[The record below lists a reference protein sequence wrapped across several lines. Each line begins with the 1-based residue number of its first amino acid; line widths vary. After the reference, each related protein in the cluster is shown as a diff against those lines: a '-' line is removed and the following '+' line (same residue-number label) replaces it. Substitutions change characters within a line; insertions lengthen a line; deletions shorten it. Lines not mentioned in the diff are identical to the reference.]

1 MNPIL
6 DPGQLGLRDIHL
18 PGDIS
23 WWPLALGWWVL
34 ALALIGSG
42 IFFALRY
49 FRYRRHRAACRDLR
63 KLSAEIKA
71 GGDPRL
77 CAIRASTTLRRFAM
91 TMAKD
96 SAEVA
101 GLTGRRWLS
110 YLESRTGGSAFS
122 DGAGQL
128 LLTAPY
134 RAVDDSAADD
144 SLELCSVCEDWVRAQ
159 PLRG

>member
-6 DPGQLGLRDIHL
+6 DPTQLGLRDIHL

-23 WWPLALGWWVL
+23 WWPLAPGWWFL
-34 ALALIGSG
+34 AFVLIGSA
-42 IFFALRY
+42 FFLALRY

-101 GLTGRRWLS
+101 GLTGKRWLD
-110 YLESRTGGSAFS
+110 YLASRAEGETF
-122 DGAGQL
+122 GAGAGEL

-134 RAVDDSAADD
+134 RAADDSAADD